1 MKSRLDRN
9 LEEKTRKKFFWSL
22 FGTVVI
28 LFLVFKYGI
37 PLLANV
43 SLFLGSSKETTTNEK
58 SKKQQFIS
66 VPILDNIISAT
77 NSATISVSGN
87 ADQKEK
93 VRLFVN
99 DAYADV
105 VDTND
110 NGNFVFKDV
119 TLEKGENTIKVKAKK
134 NDNESDFSEEV
145 KVIYKNAAPSLTL
158 DTPQDG
164 QSFTKDQSSVDIKG
178 KTDPDVKV
186 TINDF
191 WAIVDSEGKYSY
203 NLHLQNGDNQ
213 IKVVAT
219 DAAGNKTEKTIKITY
234 AQ

>member
-134 NDNESDFSEEV
+134 NDNES
-145 KVIYKNAAPSLTL
+145 
-158 DTPQDG
+158 
-164 QSFTKDQSSVDIKG
+164 
-178 KTDPDVKV
+178 
-186 TINDF
+186 
-191 WAIVDSEGKYSY
+191 
-203 NLHLQNGDNQ
+203 
-213 IKVVAT
+213 
-219 DAAGNKTEKTIKITY
+219 
-234 AQ
+234 